1 MKTWILASNSPR
13 RKELLDMLC
22 IPFTIQVS
30 DVDER
35 ALEQHY
41 HTHTPIQKAAYTA
54 QAKALA
60 VSKTAPKNSIVVAA
74 DTIVALQN
82 EILHKP
88 KNADDAFQIL
98 SKLSSN
104 THTVYTGLSLV
115 ITNADGEQNVLT
127 DVSQTNVTFRMLTEP
142 EIKAYIATGEP
153 MDKAGAYGIQG
164 KGALFVEKIE
174 GDYYTVMGLPLVL
187 LHDMLK
193 PYGITLYDF
202 WNR

>member
-13 RKELLDMLC
+13 RKELLTMLS
-22 IPFTIQVS
+22 IPFTVQVS

-35 ALEQHY
+35 ALEQQH
-41 HTHTPIQKAAYTA
+41 HTDTPAQKAAIFA

-60 VSKTAPKNSIVVAA
+60 VAKNAPADSIVIAA
-74 DTIVALQN
+74 DTIVALDD

-88 KNADDAFQIL
+88 KDTNDAFQIL
-98 SKLSSN
+98 SKLSGH

-115 ITNADGEQNVLT
+115 LTNTAHTQTVLT
-127 DVSQTNVTFRMLTEP
+127 KVSATDVTFRTLTKR
-142 EIKAYIATGEP
+142 EIHSYIATKEP

-164 KGALFVEKIE
+164 KGALFVENIQ

-187 LHDMLK
+187 LQNMLQ
-193 PYGITLYDF
+193 PYGIQVSDF